1 MGFNKILQGA
11 AMKLPRFFTELT
23 EKQARHKALNPSKWL
38 AGYVCEACGR
48 DSASCGKIETKQWLI
63 IAYRK
68 CPACEASKAESN
80 PNNALKVAKERA
92 LKIFAG
98 GGK

>member
-1 MGFNKILQGA
+1 
-11 AMKLPRFFTELT
+11 MKLPRFFTELT

-38 AGYVCEACGR
+38 TSYVCEACGR
-48 DSASCGKIETKQWLI
+48 ESASCGKIETKQWII
-63 IAYRK
+63 IAYKK
-68 CPACEASKAESN
+68 CPACEGEASKQSN
-80 PNNALKVAKERA
+80 VLKETKKRA